1 MNADMRFGENGK
13 RGGRPPGRKNKM
25 HRDFLADMQAEWEEG
40 GRAALR
46 IVRIEQPVEFVKA
59 YARLFPRE
67 LSLSLVDDMD
77 VDRLDDLLEEIDA
90 RLLAAKPV
98 PLMIEAKGQP
108 IVEEP
113 RPTGRQ
119 NTRRAKGA
127 ARARQTPQGTAHRG

>member
-1 MNADMRFGENGK
+1 MTADMRFGENGH

-90 RLLAAKPV
+90 RLLAAERPA

-108 IVEEP
+108 IAEEQ

-119 NTRRAKGA
+119 NTRRTQGA
-127 ARARQTPQGTAHRG
+127 TRTRQPASGSAH